1 MRLSELLKGTGCNV
15 SPEQD
20 RDIAG
25 ISCNTTTLKP
35 GELFVALRGYK
46 TDGHQYIPQAREKG
60 AAAILG
66 EEGEEVLTV
75 PDSRAAL
82 AIVAANWFGHPAKE
96 LTMIG
101 VTGTNG
107 KTTTTTLLWG
117 MLHAAL
123 GSKIGLIGTNENR
136 IGEEVLPTE
145 RTTPDIYELQK
156 LLRQMADAGCTHVV
170 MEVSSHAL
178 CLNRVDGI
186 RFAVG
191 AFSNLT
197 QDHLD
202 FHKTMEAYRE
212 AKGRLFRQSDVAVL
226 NWDDEAGRHY
236 AKTAPCPV
244 CAYAWRRSGADLS
257 ATDVRLLPDR
267 VEFDAGVGEEQV
279 HVRLGIPGSFSVYNA
294 LCALGCA
301 HALGIPLETAAKA
314 LAVAPGVKGRME
326 VVPTPGKGT
335 VLIDY
340 AHTPDALENAL
351 TALRDFTPGRLIC
364 LFGCGGDRDRTKR
377 PIMGGLAAELADLC
391 VVTSDNPRSEEPKAI
406 MEDILAG
413 MEGTD
418 TPKVVESDREKA
430 IALALNLLEEGDVL
444 LLAGKGHETYQEVNG
459 VKRHMDER
467 EIVAQHFRGQP

>member
-1 MRLSELLKGTGCNV
+1 MRLSQLLKGTGYTGTLRED
-15 SPEQD
+15 PE
-20 RDIAG
+20 IAG
-25 ISCNTTTLKP
+25 ISYNTATLKP

-46 TDGHQYIPQAREKG
+46 TDGHSYIPQAREKG
-60 AAAILG
+60 AAAVLG
-66 EEGEEVLTV
+66 EEGEDVLLV

-82 AIVAANWFGHPAKE
+82 AVLAGNWFGHPARE

-123 GSKIGLIGTNENR
+123 GTRIGLIGTNENR
-136 IGEEVLPTE
+136 IGEKVLPTE
-145 RTTPDIYELQK
+145 RTTPDSFELQK
-156 LLRQMADAGCTHVV
+156 LLREMADAGCTHVV

-178 CLNRVDGI
+178 CLHRVDGI

-202 FHKTMEAYRE
+202 FHKTMEAYRQ
-212 AKGRLFRQSDVAVL
+212 AKGRLFDQSDAAVL

-244 CAYAWRRSGADLS
+244 ITYAWHRPGADLS
-257 ATDVRLLPDR
+257 AGDVRLLPDR
-267 VEFDAGVGEEQV
+267 VEFDLRAGEEQT
-279 HVRLGIPGSFSVYNA
+279 HIRLGIPGGFSVYNA

-301 HALGIPLETAAKA
+301 HVLGIPPETAARA
-314 LAVAPGVKGRME
+314 LAAAPGVKGRME

-377 PIMGGLAAELADLC
+377 PIMGAVANQLADLC
-391 VVTSDNPRSEEPKAI
+391 VVTSDNPRSEEPEAI
-406 MEDILAG
+406 IRDILAG
-413 MEGTD
+413 MEGED
-418 TPKVVESDREKA
+418 TPRLVEPDREKA
-430 IALALNLLEEGDVL
+430 IAAALDLLEEGDVL

-467 EIVAQHFRGQP
+467 EIVAACFQ